1 MKITDNEKKMLN
13 AIVSNEYA
21 HEAGA
26 DMIGVPVWSEAA
38 CESFGTSAG
47 GVMASLVKKGLA
59 GTMEN
64 PGDGDVCWI
73 TREGFDVIA
82 G

>member
-21 HEAGA
+21 NEVGA

-59 GTMEN
+59 GTMK
-64 PGDGDVCWI
+64 GRGMGDVCWI
-73 TREGFDVIA
+73 TREGFSLIS
-82 G
+82 